1 MALQFQ
7 TDYELEKQWVFLVD
21 LYTWIK
27 KKNPQ
32 NGDDN
37 NNDKEKQ
44 GQAAS
49 LSKGEWENQK

>member
-1 MALQFQ
+1 MALQLQ

-37 NNDKEKQ
+37 NDKEKQ